1 MWCLPRIRRH
11 GSWVCDSSFV
21 GGCSGWISI
30 VRGVGCLRISLGM
43 KPDAVRWIMVS
54 SSFVAELLRLLKRE
68 QSGLTM

>member
-1 MWCLPRIRRH
+1 MAWIVGLR
-11 GSWVCDSSFV
+11 FV
-21 GGCSGWISI
+21 VRGWMLWMNLDC

-43 KPDAVRWIMVS
+43 KPDTVRWIMIS